1 MADYPIPDEL
11 LGLPNVQA
19 VSYQIISVERI
30 EVCIQSRL
38 DAAVCPACQ
47 RVSMQIH
54 DTAELQT
61 LRDLPIW
68 GRQCWLRY
76 APRRFACAYCHSTF
90 VERVAWREPGFA
102 HTLRYAEYI
111 YDRTRQQDY
120 AQIAE
125 AEGLS
130 QDTVR
135 SIFERGSQNMLT
147 QRGYPLVKELCL
159 DEFTIHKGHGHYRL
173 VISAPELGWVLD
185 VLADRT
191 KETLEAWFAQRGT
204 AWCDYVEV
212 CCADMW
218 DAYHTVAKTK
228 LPNAQRVVDRFHVT
242 KNLNDAVTTAR
253 RTIQKQ
259 AAEATQALLKGG
271 RWLLVKNREKL
282 TAEEQAQLDTM
293 LDASPELKTCYDL
306 KEAFRTWFAQTTDRK
321 IADQTLSE
329 WQAKAK
335 ATKLRSLQ
343 AFVKT
348 LDNWREGIL
357 NYFNG
362 RHSNGFAEGVNLKIK
377 MLNRRGFGYRNFAH
391 FRLHILVAF

>member
-173 VISAPELGWVLD
+173 VISAPELGWVRD

-191 KETLEAWFAQRGT
+191 KETLEAWLAQRGT

-321 IADQTLSE
+321 IADKTLSE